1 LSGEDIPFP
10 WKPKVTQLLKK
21 LPQIKQTNK
30 QINEVEKGK
39 NPSNKSLLLTNFYV
53 VAKLM

>member
-21 LPQIKQTNK
+21 LPQINKQTNK

-39 NPSNKSLLLTNFYV
+39 NPSNKSLLLTIF
-53 VAKLM
+53 M